1 LSIVTGQR
9 LNSSMYSLSANRFD
23 VYREIQRLD
32 PERDCERIVHLMAG
46 YEFPFEIERA
56 LEMALL
62 RTFASPSVSGLLDR
76 TKEFANRGQKRYD
89 DTSLIVAEIF
99 EHGFS
104 SERGR
109 VAVRRMN
116 QNHGKFTI
124 PNEDYLYVLS
134 TFVLEP
140 IRWLKLL
147 AWRGLTRPE
156 ELAFFFFW
164 REVARLMNL
173 FDVPASLEELE
184 GFSRDYERRHF
195 IFAQSNQNVAD
206 STIKTMQAWF
216 PTGLHP
222 AICHAAF
229 ALFDDPLL
237 IAFGYPKQPNLL
249 TRTLEIA
256 CRIRAF
262 AIRQLPQRQQPNFQT
277 RAPAR
282 TYPNGYKLEELGAD
296 KSPVETV
303 VK

>member
-1 LSIVTGQR
+1 
-9 LNSSMYSLSANRFD
+9 MFSLSSNRFD
-23 VYREIQRLD
+23 VQREIQTLD
-32 PERDCERIVHLMAG
+32 PERDCERIIYLMAG

-62 RTFASPSVSGLLDR
+62 RTFASPSVSSLLDR
-76 TKEFANRGQKRYD
+76 TREFAKRGQKRYD

-109 VAVRRMN
+109 IAIRRMN

-140 IRWLKLL
+140 IRRLKLL
-147 AWRGLTRPE
+147 GWRPLTRNE

-173 FDVPASLEELE
+173 SDVPAALEALE
-184 GFSRDYERRHF
+184 DFSRDYERRHF
-195 IFAQSNQNVAD
+195 VLAQSNQNVAD
-206 STIKTMQAWF
+206 NTLKTMQAWF
-216 PTGLHP
+216 PVVLHP
-222 AICHAAF
+222 AIRRAAF

-237 IAFGYPKQPNLL
+237 IAFGYPKQPVFL
-249 TRTLEIA
+249 TRTLEMA
-256 CRIRAF
+256 CRLRAF
-262 AIRQLPQRQQPNFQT
+262 AIRQLPQRKKANFQT

-282 TYPNGYKLEELGAD
+282 SYPNGYKLEELGAD
-296 KSPVETV
+296 KSPLE
-303 VK
+303 KLAP